1 VSRSVSFRL
10 FHSTLIAGWFSLLL
24 IPALVK
30 GQDAAKGNDGSP
42 TWADKMMS
50 GRSVDF
56 GTVARGADLSQTIR
70 ISNLY
75 KETVTIA
82 EVTVASPDFEASVD
96 KREIASRE
104 TSILT
109 IRPRTNEISDTSS
122 STVILKL
129 TFDGTNYKTVQVSV
143 SARVSTTE
151 TAAAT
156 SISPTTKV
164 MKPGLNW
171 AEQMFSELKYDFGNV
186 ARGAETKHVIE
197 IVNLYK
203 EDVTLTTPVASCRCI
218 TPYLDRTHLKSK
230 EVARLTLNLD
240 TIAFKDKR
248 DVTLTMSATFDG
260 LNSKPIRI
268 PIQAYIRRDVVL
280 EPGSVHFGTAA
291 PGETAERRVRVIYA
305 GRGDWT
311 IRSVRSNS
319 SHLTSE
325 LKEVSRYGQNVE
337 YELLVKLSGTA
348 PKGSLKDQLVL
359 VTDDLANPNI
369 PVLVDAT
376 IENDLKV
383 VPEDVKFGTVKV
395 GTPKMTQFV
404 VQGRKPFR
412 IEKVE
417 CDSDRDWFSVAL
429 TPLDKT
435 THVVQI
441 TMTAPDQPGE
451 FRENMTVT
459 VAGRKLPL
467 SFTASGIIEAA
478 APVAAPMSESTESA
492 APVSEAPAS
501 EPAPQTPDTP
511 VTNP

>member
-1 VSRSVSFRL
+1 MSRSVSSRL
-10 FHSTLIAGWFSLLL
+10 FRSTLIAGWICLLL
-24 IPALVK
+24 IPSL
-30 GQDAAKGNDGSP
+30 AKAQDGSL
-42 TWADKMMS
+42 TWADKMLVE
-50 GRSVDF
+50 RKIDF
-56 GTVARGADLSQTIR
+56 GTVSRGANLSHTIH
-70 ISNLY
+70 INNLY

-104 TSILT
+104 TSTLT
-109 IRPRTNEISDTSS
+109 IRPRTSEISDTSS
-122 STVILKL
+122 STVTLKM
-129 TFDGTNYKTVQVSV
+129 TFDGTNFKTVQVPV
-143 SARVSTTE
+143 SIRVSTTE
-151 TAAAT
+151 TAAAVST
-156 SISPTTKV
+156 SPTTKV

-203 EDVTLTTPVASCRCI
+203 EDVTLSTPVASCRCI

-240 TIAFKDKR
+240 TVAFKDKR

-319 SHLTSE
+319 AHLTSE
-325 LKEVSRYGQNVE
+325 LKEVSRFGQNVE
-337 YELLVKLSGTA
+337 YELLVKLTGTA
-348 PKGSLKDQLVL
+348 PKGSLKEQLVL
-359 VTDDLANPNI
+359 ETDDASNPNI

-376 IENDLKV
+376 IEHDLKV

-395 GTPKMTQFV
+395 GSPKMTQFV

-459 VAGRKLPL
+459 VAGRKVPL
-467 SFTASGIIEAA
+467 SFTASGMIEAA
-478 APVAAPMSESTESA
+478 APVAAPMTESKDN
-492 APVSEAPAS
+492 APAA

-511 VTNP
+511 APNP